1 MNDDSPCALRP
12 DRLSTREEF
21 LRATGDTP
29 ERLTEICWNRLAKL
43 QTRTEEGGYA
53 EQGELELAFRLGF
66 ASSSDDQLN

>member
-1 MNDDSPCALRP
+1 MKDDSLCGPGP

-29 ERLTEICWNRLAKL
+29 ERLTEICWKNLAKL

-53 EQGELELAFRLGF
+53 EQDELELAFLLGF